1 MIETA
6 DPRIPAAERALR
18 SAGFVAVVRADGL
31 EREIASILATRSER
45 ERLLG
50 PEGEAVA
57 DAIRASGFR
66 YVSVDLAGG

>member
-18 SAGFVAVVRADGL
+18 SAGFVAAVRADGP
-31 EREIASILATRSER
+31 EREIASILAARPER

-57 DAIRASGFR
+57 DAVRAAGFR
-66 YVSVDLAGG
+66 YVSVDLPEG